1 LNPWQGCGKTR
12 VLPLA
17 LSGFDFALKGFAFAL
32 KGFAFALKGR
42 GLSRAAS
49 AANLNA
55 ALRR

>member
-1 LNPWQGCGKTR
+1 
-12 VLPLA
+12 
-17 LSGFDFALKGFAFAL
+17 LKGFAFAL